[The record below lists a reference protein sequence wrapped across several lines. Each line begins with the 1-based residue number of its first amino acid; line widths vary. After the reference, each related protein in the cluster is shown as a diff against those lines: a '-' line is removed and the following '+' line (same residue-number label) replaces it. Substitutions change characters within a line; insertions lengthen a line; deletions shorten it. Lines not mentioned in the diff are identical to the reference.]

1 MSEIHLELQKFF
13 PTTLAELILSYTLED
28 YFRTLDEWYEN
39 RQGRYPRPAFR
50 SRDLCSKAGGAGRI
64 IDLLIL
70 QQGIQ
75 TRYTFIRD
83 LLLYEGSEFIPKP
96 FTIEET
102 SHGWWYRP

>member
-1 MSEIHLELQKFF
+1 MSETHLELQKYF
-13 PTTLAELILSYTLED
+13 PETLAALIMSYTLED

-39 RQGRYPRPAFR
+39 RQGQYPRPRFR
-50 SRDLCSKAGGAGRI
+50 SEDLCPKAGGAGRI
-64 IDLLIL
+64 TDLLIF

-75 TRYTFIRD
+75 TRRTIIGD
-83 LLLYEGSEFIPKP
+83 LLLREGSEFEPKP